1 MKNSKNVLLLIALL
15 LVCILPLSA
24 QETEVTEK
32 ETPPPGGEPRNF
44 TLPEKTIVNF
54 DNGLSLVMIPWG
66 SVPKATIQVVIK
78 SGNIHE
84 GENEVWLS
92 DLVADLLKEGSVSK
106 SGNDIADAMAGMG
119 GELNIGVGLHTT
131 TGSANVL
138 YEFAPDAI
146 SLLADVLM
154 NPSFPEAE
162 LERLIKDRQ
171 RQVNVSMSRP
181 QPKARQDFFA
191 KIYPDHP
198 YGRIYPTEEMLGSYT
213 LDQLKTFYGNNY
225 GAQRTTVYV
234 AGKFD
239 QKAVEEAVKASLGT
253 WDKGKESFYPVAEPV
268 TGASVS
274 IIDRPDAPQS
284 TIMMG
289 LPILDPSHPDW
300 VALSVTNSLLGGS
313 FGSRIT
319 KNIRED
325 KGYTYS
331 PRSSVSTN
339 YKSAVW
345 YESADVTTADTGPS
359 LREITKEIYLLQD
372 ETPSAEELE
381 GIQNYNAGIFVL
393 QNSTP
398 RGIIGQ
404 MVTMDI
410 HELEDT
416 YLTDYVKKIYEV
428 TPEKVQEITKKYID
442 PEKMT
447 LVLVGDKKIIEKQI
461 EEYNRAK
468 EDYNN

>member
-1 MKNSKNVLLLIALL
+1 MKKIKNILLFSTVLMLSM
-15 LVCILPLSA
+15 VPLYGQDA
-24 QETEVTEK
+24 ELEK
-32 ETPPPGGEPRNF
+32 ETPPPGGEPKNF
-44 TLPEKTIVNF
+44 TLPEKTIVEF
-54 DNGLSLVMIPWG
+54 DNGLNLVMIPWG
-66 SVPKATIQVVIK
+66 SVPKATVRVVIK

-92 DLVADLLKEGSVSK
+92 DLVADLLKEGSTTK
-106 SGNDIADAMAGMG
+106 TGNDIADAMAGMG
-119 GELNIGVGLHTT
+119 GELNIGVGMHTT
-131 TGSANVL
+131 VASADVL
-138 YEFAPDAI
+138 YEFTPDAI
-146 SLLADVLM
+146 EIIADVIM
-154 NPSFPEAE
+154 NPSFPQEE

-191 KIYPDHP
+191 KLYPDHP

-213 LDQLKTFYGNNY
+213 LEGLKSFYKNNY

-234 AGKFD
+234 AGKFN
-239 QKAVEEAVKASLGT
+239 QKAVEAAVRSSLGN
-253 WDKGKESFYPVAEPV
+253 WEKGPEEFYPVAQPV
-268 TGASVS
+268 TAESVL

-289 LPILDPSHPDW
+289 LPVIDPSDPDW
-300 VALSVTNSLLGGS
+300 IALSVTNSLLGGS

-331 PRSSVSTN
+331 PGSSVNAN
-339 YKSAVW
+339 YKSAIW

-359 LREITKEIYLLQD
+359 LREITKEIYILQN
-372 ETPSAEELE
+372 EAPSKEELE

-398 RGIIGQ
+398 GGIIGQ
-404 MVTMDI
+404 MINMDV
-410 HELEDT
+410 HELDDS
-416 YLTDYVKKIYEV
+416 YLTNYVKNIYAV
-428 TPEKVQEITKKYID
+428 TPEKVQEMTKKYID

-461 EEYNRAK
+461 EEYNRK
-468 EDYNN
+468 EEGY